1 PGCAVHP
8 GPTVFVIEVVIEG
21 VVVIVVAVA
30 VAVVIAVGGRGDGL
44 RAAVP
49 PGTRRPWNSCAAHR
63 S

>member
-1 PGCAVHP
+1 CAVHP

-21 VVVIVVAVA
+21 VVVIAVAVA
-30 VAVVIAVGGRGDGL
+30 VAIAVGGRGDGL